1 MGPHAS
7 TKGRQMKKIVQL
19 ALLLSLFSSSILG
32 QELKCNISVNSS
44 KIQGTNR
51 TTFQTLQTALYEF
64 MNNTNWTD
72 NVFSTEERIECNIQ
86 INLTDQVGSDQY
98 KGTIQV
104 QSRRPVY
111 GTSYNTVLFNF
122 LDNDLDFKYIEFDK
136 LEFNENA
143 QTSNLTSILAY
154 YAYIIIGLDY
164 DSFSFKGGTSY
175 FLKAEKIVNN
185 AQNAVEKGWKPYE
198 GSRKNRYWLVENILN
213 EKYSPIR
220 EVYYDYHRLGLD
232 IMADK
237 TVEGR
242 SEIAESLSL
251 LQKVYRDKPDP
262 YLFFLQVFLDA
273 KSDELVNIFSE
284 SYTSEKT
291 RVYNILAE
299 IDPTRIDSY
308 KKLTEQTQD

>member
-1 MGPHAS
+1 
-7 TKGRQMKKIVQL
+7 MKKTL
-19 ALLLSLFSSSILG
+19 HLFLFLSILSATTFG

-51 TTFQTLQTALYEF
+51 TTFQTLQTTLYEF

-86 INLTDQVGSDQY
+86 INLTDQTGSDQY
-98 KGTIQV
+98 KGTIQI

-111 GTSYNTVLFNF
+111 GSSYNTVLLNF

-136 LEFNENA
+136 LEFNENT

-164 DSFSFKGGTSY
+164 DSFSFKGGTPY
-175 FLKAEKIVNN
+175 FLKAEKIVNS
-185 AQNAVEKGWKPYE
+185 AQNATEKGWKAYE
-198 GSRKNRYWLVENILN
+198 GSRKNRYWLIENILN
-213 EKYSPIR
+213 EKYAPIR

-232 IMADK
+232 VMADK
-237 TVEGR
+237 TVDGR
-242 SEIAESLSL
+242 AEIAESMSL
-251 LQKVYRDKPDP
+251 LQKVYREKPDP
-262 YLFFLQVFLDA
+262 YLFLLQVFLDA
-273 KSDELVNIFSE
+273 KSDELVNIFSG
-284 SYTSEKT
+284 SYMSEKT
-291 RVYNILAE
+291 RVYNILSE

-308 KKLTEQTQD
+308 KKITEQTQD

>member
-1 MGPHAS
+1 
-7 TKGRQMKKIVQL
+7 MKKIVQL
-19 ALLLSLFSSSILG
+19 ILLVSTLSSPLLG

-86 INLTDQVGSDQY
+86 INLTDQTGSDQY

-111 GTSYNTVLFNF
+111 GSSYNTVLLNF

-136 LEFNENA
+136 LEFNENT

-164 DSFSFKGGTSY
+164 DSFSYKGGTPY

-185 AQNAVEKGWKPYE
+185 AQNATEKGWKPYE
-198 GSRKNRYWLVENILN
+198 GSTKNRYWLVEDILN

-232 IMADK
+232 VMADK

-242 SEIAESLSL
+242 AEIAESLVL

-284 SYTSEKT
+284 SYMSEKT